1 MILNA
6 DDLLLK
12 LTNKTDTDLQSITEN
27 STDLENMSETRIY
40 PSNMPVEMLF
50 RIEKDKEVIGEIK
63 FTRIRW
69 FNRKAELSII
79 IKKEYQQKGYGKK
92 AMKQIMNFAFNKM
105 NLHRLEAEIIEYNK
119 VSIALIEKLGFK
131 KEGTFR
137 QAKYSQGKY
146 WDIFRYGILKDE
158 F

>member
-12 LTNKTDTDLQSITEN
+12 LTNKTDSDLQSITEN
-27 STDLENMSETRIY
+27 SADLENMSETRMY

-131 KEGTFR
+131 KEGTLR

-146 WDIFRYGILKDE
+146 WDIFRYGILRNE

>member
-12 LTNKTDTDLQSITEN
+12 LTNKTDNDLQSITEN
-27 STDLENMSETRIY
+27 STDLENMSEIRMY

-50 RIEKDKEVIGEIK
+50 RIEKDKKIIGEIK

-92 AMKQIMNFAFNKM
+92 AMKQIMCFAFNKM

-131 KEGTFR
+131 KEGTLR

-146 WDIFRYGILKDE
+146 WDIFRYGILRDE